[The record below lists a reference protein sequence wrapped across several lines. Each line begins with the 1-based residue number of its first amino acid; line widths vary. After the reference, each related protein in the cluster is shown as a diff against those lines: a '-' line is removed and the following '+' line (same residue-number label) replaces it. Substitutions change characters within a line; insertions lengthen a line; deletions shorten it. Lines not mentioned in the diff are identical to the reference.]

1 MNNNNV
7 DLTKLCKL
15 LLLTLHKITVS
26 TRSERTKTLT
36 EAGYLLEDLGW
47 PCKITEELDY
57 NKYEWD
63 DRLDLRGFD
72 KV

>member
-1 MNNNNV
+1 MN
-7 DLTKLCKL
+7 DTTKLCKL
-15 LLLTLHKITVS
+15 LLRVLHVVT
-26 TRSERTKTLT
+26 SEPYKSRTERLT
-36 EAGYLLEDLGW
+36 EAGYLLRDLGW
-47 PCKITEELDY
+47 PCKIVDDLNS